1 MRAPS
6 VRLLLVLLTL
16 SIIVP
21 AVTLTGFLLW
31 ADYQRQEAQFEAQ
44 LLTNARAVSSAI
56 DGRIS
61 QGEGVL
67 RVLAAS
73 GAADG
78 GLAGFYDRAKA
89 VTAGM
94 PGWIS
99 LSDET
104 GQQVLNTHAPFGV
117 PLPGKLSPQAV
128 AELNGQSM
136 AVSNIYLGPVTHEL
150 VYSVTAPVTLNGK
163 PYLLS
168 YVASP
173 RTLDPVLENQ
183 HLPTPWAAG
192 VTDRSGRLLSRWPD
206 AEQFRG
212 RQVATSFVNAAKGA
226 SEGVVKTQTVSG
238 EPNVAAFSRSAVTGW
253 TTAIG
258 VPRSVLLQRA
268 IRPLITLGVTASLLL
283 ATGLAIAAFL
293 GRRLS
298 RAFALAVR
306 RADDIG
312 RGEHPRAAPAFVAED
327 EALYR
332 AMEQAA
338 QRLDER
344 NLDNERAREHQ
355 RLLLNELNH
364 RVKNTLSTVQSIAL
378 QTARQTGAPDAFM
391 TAFEGRLLSLS
402 KTHTTL
408 MNEEWEGAALHDV
421 LEGELLHYGEG
432 RIDLHGPAVLLP
444 PRAALALGLV
454 IHELATNASKY
465 GALSSPTGRVGVSWT
480 LDDDAGGSRLRLEW
494 TERGGPTVTQ
504 PTRRGFGSRLI
515 ERSLVGELSG
525 DVETYYDAEGFRLI
539 AWVVLR
545 PGGAKVATTLV

>member
-1 MRAPS
+1 MKAPS
-6 VRLLLVLLTL
+6 VRLLLILLTL
-16 SIIVP
+16 SIVVP

-31 ADYQRQEAQFEAQ
+31 ADYQRQETQFESQ
-44 LLTNARAVSSAI
+44 LLTNARAISSAI

-73 GAADG
+73 NAGAG
-78 GLAGFYDRAKA
+78 GLGAFYDRAKA
-89 VTAGM
+89 VTRDM

-104 GQQVLNTHAPFGV
+104 GQQVLNTHAPFGA
-117 PLPGKLSPQAV
+117 PLPGRLSPQLM
-128 AELNGQSM
+128 AELSSQSM
-136 AVSNIYLGPVTHEL
+136 AVSNIYLGPVTHQL
-150 VYSVTAPVTLNGK
+150 VFSVTEPIVLNGK
-163 PYLLS
+163 RYLLS

-173 RTLDPVLENQ
+173 RALDPVLADQ
-183 HLPTPWAAG
+183 HLPDRWAAG
-192 VTDRSGRLLSRWPD
+192 VIDRSGRLLSRWPD
-206 AEQFRG
+206 AELFRG
-212 RQVATSFVNAAKGA
+212 RPVAASFVTAAHGTA
-226 SEGVVKTQTVSG
+226 EGVVETQTVQG

-268 IRPLITLGVTASLLL
+268 IRPLVTLGVAAILLL
-283 ATGLAIAAFL
+283 AAGLAIAIIL
-293 GRRLS
+293 GQRLS

-312 RGEHPRAAPAFVAED
+312 RGEHPRRAPAIVAED
-327 EALYR
+327 EDLYR

-344 NLDNERAREHQ
+344 NLENERAREHQ

-378 QTARQTGAPDAFM
+378 QTARQTGAPDGFM

-402 KTHTTL
+402 KTHSAL
-408 MNEEWEGAALHDV
+408 MNEEWEGAALREV
-421 LEGELLHYGEG
+421 LESELLHFGEG
-432 RIDLHGPAVLLP
+432 RIALNGPPVMLP
-444 PRAALALGLV
+444 ARAALALGLV

-465 GALSSPTGRVGVSWT
+465 GALSSPTGRVAVTWA
-480 LDDDAGGSRLRLEW
+480 LDDGDLPLRLEW
-494 TERGGPTVTQ
+494 IERDGPQVSP

-515 ERSLVGELSG
+515 ERSLISELAGE
-525 DVETYYDAEGFRLI
+525 VETTYESAGFRLTTRV
-539 AWVVLR
+539 ALR
-545 PGGAKVATTLV
+545 PGGVAVNPKIV

>member
-1 MRAPS
+1 MKAPS

-21 AVTLTGFLLW
+21 AVTLTGVLLW
-31 ADYQRQEAQFEAQ
+31 ADYQRQETQFESQ
-44 LLTNARAVSSAI
+44 LLTNARAVSSAV
-56 DGRIS
+56 DGRIG

-73 GAADG
+73 GVDEG
-78 GLAGFYDRAKA
+78 DLAGFYARAKA
-89 VTAGM
+89 VTRDM

-104 GQQVLNTHAPFGV
+104 GQQVLNTHAPFGA
-117 PLPGKLSPQAV
+117 PLPGKMSAADMAQ
-128 AELNGQSM
+128 LNGQSM
-136 AVSNIYLGPVTHEL
+136 AVSNIFVGPVTQQL
-150 VYSVTAPVTLNGK
+150 IFTVTEPVTLGGK
-163 PYLLS
+163 HYLLS

-173 RTLDPVLENQ
+173 RTLDAVLESQ
-183 HLPTPWAAG
+183 HLPAGWAAG

-206 AEQFRG
+206 AEQYRG
-212 RQVATSFVNAAKGA
+212 RPVAASFITAAKDTA
-226 SEGVVKTQTVSG
+226 EGVVRTHTVQG
-238 EPNVAAFSRSAVTGW
+238 EPNVAAFSRSDVTGW

-283 ATGLAIAAFL
+283 AAGLAVTIVL
-293 GRRLS
+293 GQRLS

-312 RGEHPRAAPAFVAED
+312 RGEHPRPAPAIVAED
-327 EALYR
+327 EDLYR

-344 NLDNERAREHQ
+344 NLENERAREHQ

-391 TAFEGRLLSLS
+391 SAFEGRLLSLS
-402 KTHTTL
+402 KTHTAL
-408 MNEEWEGAALHDV
+408 MNEEWEGASLRDV
-421 LEGELLHYGEG
+421 LESELLHYGEG
-432 RIDLHGPAVLLP
+432 RIELSGPTVMLP

-465 GALSSPTGRVGVSWT
+465 GALSSPTGRVAVAWR
-480 LDDDAGGSRLRLEW
+480 LDEEALPLRLEW
-494 TERGGPTVTQ
+494 TERGGPVVTA
-504 PTRRGFGSRLI
+504 PSRRGFGSRLI
-515 ERSLVGELSG
+515 ERSLVSELAG
-525 DVETYYDAEGFRLI
+525 QVDTTYEADGFRLV
-539 AWVVLR
+539 ARVVLR
-545 PGGAKVATTLV
+545 PGGAKMAANPP